1 MSTTTATTSKTKKTA
16 TPFSAP
22 IAEIHLVPL
31 DLIDVHDQVRTTFDQ
46 ESIEELAKDIEARGL
61 MQPVLLNPDP
71 NSGRFTMIAGERR
84 LRAIKH
90 NGQAAI
96 PALLT
101 KASADEVL
109 LMQLAENVQREEL
122 SLEDECKAIVKLH
135 EILGSLK
142 EVSAKVKKSVPW
154 CSKRFAMNQTNL
166 HWRARTLLENG
177 VTEDIDLIKA
187 ASSLFELDTVGWKE
201 IEEWTRKIINGEAG
215 RNEIRAAL
223 KAEKEKIKQEKTK
236 EETKEKVSHAK
247 VRTPPP
253 PPAWTLDDAL
263 FNLTEHFYDGA
274 LEMNAIDVYLSYT
287 EDQKKQIIDHLTQK
301 AEEGAMDGAFA
312 KIAQIQLKGKFD
324 YDISDIE
331 ILAML
336 WGMKGS
342 VMEIHGFFSHLQQPR
357 EKA

>member
-1 MSTTTATTSKTKKTA
+1 MTAVAKVKKTA

-22 IAEIHLVPL
+22 IAEIHLVPIE
-31 DLIDVHDQVRTTFDQ
+31 LIDVHDQVRTTFDQ
-46 ESIEELAKDIEARGL
+46 ESIEELANDIKARGL
-61 MQPVLLNPDP
+61 MQPVLLNPNP
-71 NSGRFTMIAGERR
+71 NNGRFTMIAGERR
-84 LRAIKH
+84 LRAIQI

-101 KASADEVL
+101 KATANEAM

-166 HWRARTLLENG
+166 HWRARTLLEDG

-187 ASSLFELDTVGWKE
+187 ASSLFEIVGYNN
-201 IEEWTRKIINGEAG
+201 IQEWTDKIIKGEAG

-223 KAEKEKIKQEKTK
+223 KAEKEKIKQEKA
-236 EETKEKVSHAK
+236 EEKTKEKVSHAK

-253 PPAWTLDDAL
+253 PPAWTLENALDD
-263 FNLTEHFYDGA
+263 
-274 LEMNAIDVYLSYT
+274 LEQELQDCGREMDAIDVYLSYT
-287 EDQKKQIIDHLTQK
+287 EDQKKQIVDHLTQK
-301 AEEGAMDGAFA
+301 AKEGAMDGAFA
-312 KIAQIQLKGKFD
+312 KIAQIQFNGT
-324 YDISDIE
+324 YCRDISDLE
-331 ILAML
+331 VLAML

>member
-1 MSTTTATTSKTKKTA
+1 MTAVAKVKKTA

-22 IAEIHLVPL
+22 IAEIHLVPIE
-31 DLIDVHDQVRTTFDQ
+31 LIDVHDQVRTTFDQ

-61 MQPVLLNPDP
+61 MQPVLLNPNP
-71 NSGRFTMIAGERR
+71 NNGRFTMIAGERR
-84 LRAIKH
+84 LRAIQI

-101 KASADEVL
+101 KATANEAM

-135 EILGSLK
+135 EILGNLK

-201 IEEWTRKIINGEAG
+201 IEEWTEKIIKGEAG

-223 KAEKEKIKQEKTK
+223 KAEKEKAKQEKAK
-236 EETKEKVSHAK
+236 EETKEKISHAK

-253 PPAWTLDDAL
+253 PPVWTLENAMDD
-263 FNLTEHFYDGA
+263 LTQSFQDSIRK
-274 LEMNAIDVYLSYT
+274 MDAIDVYLSYT
-287 EDQKKQIIDHLTQK
+287 EDQKKQIVDHLTRK
-301 AEEGAMDGAFA
+301 AEEGAMDGSFA
-312 KIAQIQLKGKFD
+312 KIAQIQFD
-324 YDISDIE
+324 GTYHHDTNDLE
-331 ILAML
+331 VLAML